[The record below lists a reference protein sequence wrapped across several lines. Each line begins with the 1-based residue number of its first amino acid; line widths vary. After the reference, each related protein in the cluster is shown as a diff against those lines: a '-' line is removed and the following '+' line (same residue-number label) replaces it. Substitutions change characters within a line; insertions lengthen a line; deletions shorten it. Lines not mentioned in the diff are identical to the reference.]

1 MQSALSRFSVA
12 RFASQPFAGYSMVSQ
27 SVTRAVTQPMDRR
40 RRGCLVSESGLRS
53 FLAFFL
59 VLTSQAK
66 STPDTG
72 ELDGCHFSRDRWT
85 PSQPDRVSS
94 FNDQGSSL
102 PSADHS
108 FAHFSVRFL
117 PVIVYGTI
125 LSFPEGVF
133 IQGVKFDFRKRNSHE
148 NDTSR
153 FLQETS
159 HLHCKFCIHRMIRI

>member
-1 MQSALSRFSVA
+1 MSRFSVA
-12 RFASQPFAGYSMVSQ
+12 RFASQPFAGYSMVLQ

-59 VLTSQAK
+59 VLTSGQV
-66 STPDTG
+66 D
-72 ELDGCHFSRDRWT
+72 SRYRRARRLPFLAWSMDPKT
-85 PSQPDRVSS
+85 DCVSS

-102 PSADHS
+102 PSADHG

-117 PVIVYGTI
+117 PIIVYGAI
-125 LSFPEGVF
+125 LSSSEGVF
-133 IQGVKFDFRKRNSHE
+133 IQGVKFDFRKCNSHE

-153 FLQETS
+153 FLRETS
-159 HLHCKFCIHRMIRI
+159 HLFCKFCIHRMIRI